1 MANELL
7 DEASV
12 VARILDHIDR
22 KTTDLSDTMWREP
35 IANYLSPD
43 RFRREVELAF
53 RRTPTPFCPSAALP
67 ETGSY
72 LAREVAG
79 TPLLAV
85 RGSDGIVRVF
95 RNACRHRGMQV
106 AEGSGCARAF
116 ACRYH
121 GWSYGMDGSLL
132 GVPHANGFP
141 GLDRAANGLVPVAA
155 RERHGVVFVNQDAA
169 IAEADINLPLDLFGT
184 ELEVFAYFE
193 QDVAANWKIVAE
205 GFLEGYHIQS
215 THRTT
220 FYPIQYDNLNVVES
234 FGRNNRIT
242 FPYRRIEKMRAV
254 PQSERRSEGMLTYV
268 YHLFPNVM
276 VATFPTNTTMTVLEP
291 LAVDRTR
298 LLTWT
303 LSDKANRRDDG
314 AAAVAQ
320 GRDFVQVGAA
330 EDREMSAA
338 IQRGLASGANEFFQ
352 YGLFEGA
359 IGRFHRALHEV
370 LDGAS

>member
-1 MANELL
+1 
-7 DEASV
+7 
-12 VARILDHIDR
+12 
-22 KTTDLSDTMWREP
+22 
-35 IANYLSPD
+35 
-43 RFRREVELAF
+43 
-53 RRTPTPFCPSAALP
+53 
-67 ETGSY
+67 
-72 LAREVAG
+72 
-79 TPLLAV
+79 V
-85 RGSDGIVRVF
+85 RGADGVARVF

-106 AEGSGCARAF
+106 AEGSGCVRAF
-116 ACRYH
+116 TCRYH

-132 GVPHANGFP
+132 GVPHSNGFP
-141 GLDRAANGLVPVAA
+141 GLDRSANGLVPVAA

-169 IAEADINLPLDLFGT
+169 IGDADIALPLDLFGA
-184 ELEVFAYFE
+184 ELDVFAYFE

-220 FYPIQYDNLNVVES
+220 FYPIQYDNLNVIES

-242 FPYRRIEKMRAV
+242 FPYKRIEKMRAV
-254 PQSERRSEGMLTYV
+254 TPAERRSEGMLTHV

-303 LSDKANRRDDG
+303 LSDKANRRDD
-314 AAAVAQ
+314 AATAVAQ
-320 GRDFVQVGAA
+320 GRDFVQAGAA

-370 LDGAS
+370 LDER